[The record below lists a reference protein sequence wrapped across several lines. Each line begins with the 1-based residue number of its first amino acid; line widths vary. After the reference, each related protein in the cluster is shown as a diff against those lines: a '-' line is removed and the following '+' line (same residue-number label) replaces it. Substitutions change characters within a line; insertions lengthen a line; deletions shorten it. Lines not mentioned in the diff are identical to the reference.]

1 MRVLTSFVTICAV
14 AFCLAIGL
22 ATNAFA
28 AETTGSSALLQA
40 RAAWDRG
47 ALSESEGFYR
57 DALAAGGLAP
67 SEVIEGYV
75 RLGAA
80 RASSGKKAQAIAAFR
95 AAAILDPNFAVPPEA
110 GPTGGTLAAR
120 ARKDTAKIGAI
131 ELTLSAPKRAP
142 IGKPFSVLVQ
152 LDSAHIPIVAKLAV
166 VARDGTSGKETRL
179 EAPPGTNTEI
189 EIPSNLTLP
198 GANLSLRA
206 DALDAHDN
214 RLASAEEH
222 VRIGDAAEPVAAATP
237 ASPAKAKAEA
247 PSRSSGFWSTPWP
260 YVIGG
265 VALASVGTA
274 VYFGT
279 RPPDQV
285 SVGAVDV
292 GPR

>member
-1 MRVLTSFVTICAV
+1 MRVLISFVTMGV
-14 AFCLAIGL
+14 AALCF
-22 ATNAFA
+22 ATFATTAFA
-28 AETTGSSALLQA
+28 ADSSGAAALRQA

-47 ALSESEGFYR
+47 AVSESEGYYR

-67 SEVIEGYV
+67 PEVIEGYV

-80 RASSGKKAQAIAAFR
+80 RASAGKKAQAVAAFR
-95 AAAILDPNFAVPPEA
+95 AAAILDPKFAIPPEA
-110 GPTGGTLAAR
+110 GPTGSALAAR

-131 ELTLSAPKRAP
+131 QLTLSAPKQAP
-142 IGKPFSVLVQ
+142 VGKPFTVLVQ
-152 LDSAHIPIVAKLAV
+152 LDSAHVPIVAKLAV

-179 EAPPGTNTEI
+179 EAPVGTNTEI
-189 EIPSNLTLP
+189 EVPSNLTMP
-198 GANLSLRA
+198 GANLTLRA

-214 RLASAEEH
+214 RLASTDEH
-222 VRIGDAAEPVAAATP
+222 VQIGDGATAVATKTSTAPAAAKT
-237 ASPAKAKAEA
+237 ET

-265 VALASVGTA
+265 VALASVSTA

-292 GPR
+292 RPR

>member
-1 MRVLTSFVTICAV
+1 MRVLISSVAPFVIGA
-14 AFCLAIGL
+14 AILCFG
-22 ATNAFA
+22 ANARA
-28 AETTGSSALLQA
+28 ADTAGAAALRQA

-47 ALSESEGFYR
+47 AVSESEGYYR

-67 SEVIEGYV
+67 AEVIEGYV

-80 RASSGKKAQAIAAFR
+80 RASAGKKAQAIAAFR
-95 AAAILDPNFAVPPEA
+95 AAAILDPKFAVPPEA
-110 GPTGGTLAAR
+110 GPTGNTLAAR

-131 ELTLSAPKRAP
+131 DLSLSAPKQAP
-142 IGKPFSVLVQ
+142 IGKPFTVLVQ
-152 LDSAHIPIVAKLAV
+152 LDSAHVPIVAKLAV

-179 EAPPGTNTEI
+179 EAPVGTNTEI
-189 EIPSNLTLP
+189 EVPSNLTMP
-198 GANLSLRA
+198 GANLTLRA

-222 VRIGDAAEPVAAATP
+222 VQIGDGAAAVATKTSTAP
-237 ASPAKAKAEA
+237 AAAKSEA

-265 VALASVGTA
+265 VALASVSTA

-285 SVGAVDV
+285 SVGSVDV
-292 GPR
+292 RPR